1 MTAWRTR
8 SALRSA
14 RFCDSMTHCGLGQ
27 RKSIEVFFSFRRSIR
42 SPLIFRQAATR
53 IAEQQQRRGAHDRE
67 HVPHYFVSL
76 SLESTTFIK
85 RNASTKRDIVAVV
98 RLLSLYPRQLQIR
111 FSIRIGTNQDT
122 VFDKLGE
129 LGSRG
134 RSRLSTSR
142 SKTSPL
148 AMRSLQK
155 SAEYRGHHFV
165 WEPHFRKTRY
175 FFYVGNVPT
184 LFHQEGIARECR
196 REVHFLIPDSE
207 FSRCS

>member
-1 MTAWRTR
+1 M
-8 SALRSA
+8 
-14 RFCDSMTHCGLGQ
+14 
-27 RKSIEVFFSFRRSIR
+27 
-42 SPLIFRQAATR
+42 
-53 IAEQQQRRGAHDRE
+53 
-67 HVPHYFVSL
+67 PHYFVSL

-165 WEPHFRKTRY
+165 
-175 FFYVGNVPT
+175 
-184 LFHQEGIARECR
+184 
-196 REVHFLIPDSE
+196 
-207 FSRCS
+207 